1 MGVYLI
7 RRIIQSIPTLFFLTL
22 IAFVFIRLVPGD
34 VVDVL
39 IDPLVAREQGPEA
52 LAARREELGLDQPA
66 PMQYVN
72 WLREV
77 VQGNLGYSFIYRR
90 PVTAMIAERL
100 WGTLQL
106 TIPALILATLLG
118 VAAGIISSLRR
129 YSLLDHALSII
140 SYGAWSLPNFFLGL
154 ILIYLISVQLKWL
167 PSSGMFSP
175 GKETD
180 WVNRLQHLILPVFV
194 LGVQFMGLFTRQTRS
209 AMLEVI
215 TCDFVTS
222 ARAKGLRESA
232 VILRHILPNALIP
245 IITIIG
251 LSLPLLVT
259 GAIVTEI
266 VFTWSGMGNLTM
278 NAILSRDYPVLMG
291 VILIVGLGV
300 VFFNLL
306 TDMLYAVVDPRIRYS

>member
-1 MGVYLI
+1 MGTYLV
-7 RRIIQSIPTLFFLTL
+7 RRLIQSIPTLFFLTL
-22 IAFVFIRLVPGD
+22 ISFTFIQLAPGD

-52 LAARREELGLDQPA
+52 LAARRHELGLDQPA
-66 PMQYVN
+66 PIQYLN
-72 WLREV
+72 WLKEAA
-77 VQGNLGYSFIYRR
+77 QGNLGYSFIYRR
-90 PVTAMIAERL
+90 SVMSMILERL

-106 TIPALILATLLG
+106 SIPALILSVILG
-118 VAAGIISSLRR
+118 IVAGIVSSLKR
-129 YSLLDHALSII
+129 YSLLDHLLSLI

-154 ILIYLISVQLKWL
+154 ILIYFVCVQLKWL
-167 PSSGMFSP
+167 PSAGMFTP
-175 GKETD
+175 GKEND
-180 WVNRLQHLILPVFV
+180 WVDRLQHLVLPVSV
-194 LGVQFMGLFTRQTRS
+194 LGVQFLGLFTRQTRS
-209 AMLEVI
+209 AMLDVI
-215 TCDFVTS
+215 TADFVNT
-222 ARAKGLRESA
+222 ARAKGLREPS

-259 GAIVTEI
+259 GALITEI
-266 VFTWSGMGNLTM
+266 VFSWSGMGSLTM

-306 TDMLYAVVDPRIRYS
+306 TDLLYAVVDPRIRYS